1 MVSFKCIDFWPKI
14 LLFRTHHLWNSTT
27 ELILTYISLFIKYLY
42 VLILDIHNINAIF
55 EEEFSYLP
63 GSQVEDTTRGWKRWS
78 GRISR
83 GASSLASEVSKSRH
97 AFQCLKFRPINQ
109 KENQCK
115 IKRTTRITNHQRKNV
130 VNFQISAQIGIT
142 ILRLH
147 THIICTFSRPDL
159 QFILKVSS

>member
-1 MVSFKCIDFWPKI
+1 MPSFWQTDAVYWFLAKNLAFYDPPSLKFHN
-14 LLFRTHHLWNSTT
+14 RTDINLH
-27 ELILTYISLFIKYLY
+27 IIIYKYLY

-115 IKRTTRITNHQRKNV
+115 TKRTMYLHELRIIKEKMLWIFK
-130 VNFQISAQIGIT
+130 FQIKYVLWGNQN
-142 ILRLH
+142 
-147 THIICTFSRPDL
+147 
-159 QFILKVSS
+159 SSTTYTW

>member
-1 MVSFKCIDFWPKI
+1 MIC
-14 LLFRTHHLWNSTT
+14 
-27 ELILTYISLFIKYLY
+27 
-42 VLILDIHNINAIF
+42 ILDIHNTNAIF

-115 IKRTTRITNHQRKNV
+115 IKRTMYTNYESSKKICCKFS
-130 VNFQISAQIGIT
+130 NFSSNRYCEAIK

-147 THIICTFSRPDL
+147 THSFCTFSS
-159 QFILKVSS
+159 LKFCRKSKKEN